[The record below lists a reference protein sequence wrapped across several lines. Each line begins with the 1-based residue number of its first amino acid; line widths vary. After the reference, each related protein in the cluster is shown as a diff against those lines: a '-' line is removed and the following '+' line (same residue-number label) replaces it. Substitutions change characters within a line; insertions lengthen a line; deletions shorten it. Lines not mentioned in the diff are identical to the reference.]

1 MRLSAV
7 RAGAVRAVHP
17 AYERTPFLPF
27 ACAMQVRARGR
38 GRTSGPHAGYGPARE
53 RGFLTGDGW
62 PRAAQTNGAGLWAG
76 AENGYCLA
84 AARAAAAQKG
94 ARLFRGIGIFGVR
107 SRTSYS
113 RRIRSRARQ
122 PNLRSSNYGAR
133 PSTAHARPIRG

>member
-17 AYERTPFLPF
+17 AYERTPLLPF

-76 AENGYCLA
+76 AEHGYCLA
-84 AARAAAAQKG
+84 AARAAAAKKG
-94 ARLFRGIGIFGVR
+94 ARLFRGIGIYGVR
-107 SRTSYS
+107 SRTLVFAKGYDHGLVNH
-113 RRIRSRARQ
+113 IFGAA
-122 PNLRSSNYGAR
+122 YGAR
-133 PSTAHARPIRG
+133 ASTAHARPIRG